1 MSWRRGAGAREA
13 EGAWREFFFSRG
25 VALAPLFLTAAHAS
39 LTPPLPT
46 HSDYRPM
53 PALDAYED
61 ADLDE
66 DVDDPDLAPDARA
79 AAERAM
85 ARRDVREGR
94 AGRRGPRLPGALQG
108 VCARE

>member
-1 MSWRRGAGAREA
+1 
-13 EGAWREFFFSRG
+13 
-25 VALAPLFLTAAHAS
+25 
-39 LTPPLPT
+39 
-46 HSDYRPM
+46 M

-85 ARRDVREGR
+85 ARRDAREGR
-94 AGRRGPRLPGALQG
+94 GRRGPRLPGAMQG
-108 VCARE
+108 MKVVKGVSAGPSARGRLRIGDRKGAPARPGEKDAPPHLERLDLLNLFPPLLSTSLHF